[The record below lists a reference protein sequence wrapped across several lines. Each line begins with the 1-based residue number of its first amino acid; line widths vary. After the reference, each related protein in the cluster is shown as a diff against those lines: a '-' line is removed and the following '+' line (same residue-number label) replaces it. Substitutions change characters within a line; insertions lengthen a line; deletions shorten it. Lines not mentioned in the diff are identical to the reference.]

1 MFPSMVY
8 IEKKILGPEN
18 IEYQVKA
25 QTTRDVMLQAKGE
38 KPFWMSV
45 RSFEAIIKRSEEQ

>member
-1 MFPSMVY
+1 MFPGVIY
-8 IEKKILGPEN
+8 IGKKVLGPEN
-18 IEYQVKA
+18 VEYQVKA

>member
-8 IEKKILGPEN
+8 IGKKILGPEN

-25 QTTRDVMLQAKGE
+25 QTTRDVMLQAKGG
-38 KPFWMSV
+38 KPFWMSIG
-45 RSFEAIIKRSEEQ
+45 SFEAIIKRSEKQ